1 MAINVKNKL
10 VTVESLGIAYLTEQG
25 ARQEADQ
32 ALSTRI
38 DNIVAPEGDPSLTEV
53 SDARVSGQTTYN
65 TLKARLDADK
75 ASIGTEMDEIKA
87 DLEDMQDGTNRVEM
101 GLSEKVDGAY
111 VEDGIAYFCC
121 GDDVLFTITGIG
133 GSGSGSDTALTE
145 LVFQNTTGWVTKTM
159 SAEGTCL
166 LSFNWSS
173 EADGYSTGNGT
184 LSIQVRGVTVM
195 SRTVAQ
201 GAVEADVARYLQ
213 TGSNRIKATITD
225 SYGNVKSIVFTV
237 VVISLTVSSS
247 YDNSQIQTGAF
258 DVAYTV
264 TGPGGKT
271 VKFVMDGTQIGTAV
285 ITTSGRQS
293 TYTVP
298 AQVHGAHVLE
308 IYAESTVDG
317 ASVESNHLYLTVM
330 CVASG
335 NTTPIIASS
344 YSAVQLAQYDSA
356 VIPYYVYD
364 PSSMAA
370 DITITVNNLPYGSLT
385 VDRTLQY
392 FVYRARETGTLTI
405 TITCGLTSRTFEL
418 TVVQSDMDIYPETG
432 NLVLHLTAEGRAN
445 SEVSTGSWAYGSI
458 SATMSGFNFSSD
470 GWVLD
475 NDNNTVLRVTGDAR
489 VVIPYQIF
497 GSDFRTTGKTIEIEF
512 EAHDV
517 RDYDAEIITC
527 WSNNR
532 GLKLTAQNALLASEQ
547 SSISTQYKEDE
558 HVRIA
563 FVVEKRSE
571 NRLMYIYINGIMSG
585 VVQYPVEDDFAQAD
599 PVGISIGSSQCTVD
613 IYNIRIYDNDLTR
626 YQILTNWIADTQ
638 DINEMLARYER
649 NDVYDAYGSIVID
662 KLPMDLPYM
671 TLTPTGDNPH
681 LPQYKGDKTPTSVL
695 FVDESG
701 TFTGFEAV
709 GAQNN
714 VQGTSSQYYPRK
726 NYKISYKGGFMVNG
740 ELVSVYALREG
751 AVPTNAFTY
760 KADVASSEGANNV
773 ELARLFNMVAPATPG
788 ITNGS
793 AGVRQTI
800 DGFPI
805 VMFHNNGTTIS
816 FIGKYNFNNDKGTE
830 EVYGFGEGDESWEI
844 KNNTS
849 DRVRFKSADFTGNAW
864 KEDFEGSYPEDYT
877 DTTNLAAMCGW
888 VCGTD
893 PLQAT
898 GATLSESVTYSGTTY
913 TSDSSAY
920 RLAKFRNELSSW
932 FNVENCIAYY
942 LFTEM
947 FLMVDSRA
955 KNAFPTYWASAD
967 RWYWRLYDA
976 DTAIGINN
984 EGALAFGYELED
996 TDTTGS
1002 GADVFNGQDSVFW
1015 NNLRTTY
1022 AEEIQS
1028 KWQSWRS
1035 AGSMSYSVVEQM
1047 FESHQNKWPEAIFNE
1062 DAYFKY
1068 IRPLVED
1075 GDGTYLPMAQ
1085 GSKTEQRKWW
1095 LYNRFRYMDSKY
1107 SAGDSLT
1114 DYIQL
1119 RGYAKDDITLTPYAH
1134 MYAAVRFAQTL
1145 VKQRA
1150 LKGSSYVMTCP
1161 LDTVNDTEIYIY
1173 NASRLASVGD
1183 LSGLKVGLADFS
1195 RATKLQEIKV
1205 GDSAQSYTNG
1215 NLTNL
1220 VLGNNTLLRVLD
1232 ARNCV
1237 NLAQPVDLSGC
1248 INIEELYFEGTAI
1261 TGLNLPNGGVIEVL
1275 HLPDTVTNLTIR
1287 NQQKIIDFE
1296 LDSYSQIT
1304 TLRLE
1309 NTSIDDFPILMGMAD
1324 NGRVRLL
1331 GVDWETD
1338 TYEEAEELL
1347 NKLLSSRG
1355 LDEAGNNT
1363 QLAQV
1368 SGDYHAGVIS
1378 DYQLEEFGN
1387 YPDLHVTYDTQ
1398 INHEWLLNKYL
1409 NDDIDAYEDL
1419 QLTRLAGSVL
1429 RGRHGTIYF
1438 PNVTEVYS
1446 SAFNGFKTDFSLRTS
1461 LPGLMYIRGE
1471 SAFYDANLTAADSI
1485 SLIGI
1490 EDGNGNVVNSA
1501 FSHMTQLKYAYLPN
1515 VISCGENTFHSC
1527 SNLEY
1532 VIMPRLIASSIGR
1545 WLDGCNALKYLE
1557 IFGGSM
1563 NIVTFF
1569 SGSLSAFRHLVIR
1582 DTQNVIA
1589 VPSRYNSTNNAIDG
1603 GVSGAVANVYVARS
1617 LISSYQSATNWSTR
1631 YSNGYVSF
1639 KALEDY
1645 TVDGTVTGEFNYEL
1659 INLEVYHES

>member
-1 MAINVKNKL
+1 MNTFLMDRSIVKPFRPSQNDGLIGYEGENCSRSFIVRTYDNLDAFETISLVIDDIDCGTMKRTTMQDGSTMLSLILASGMIGGAGEKICQLIMAGDGGVIQKSSQFEAYVGASNDINQSAVDGATLEIINQHITRIVNEAL
-10 VTVESLGIAYLTEQG
+10 DSVPPDYSDL
-25 ARQEADQ
+25 ARQVEQ
-32 ALSTRI
+32 NS
-38 DNIVAPEGDPSLTEV
+38 
-53 SDARVSGQTTYN
+53 
-65 TLKARLDADK
+65 
-75 ASIGTEMDEIKA
+75 A
-87 DLEDMQDGTNRVEM
+87 DLEDMQDGIGRVEM
-101 GLSEKVDGAY
+101 DLSEKVDGAY
-111 VEDGIAYFCC
+111 VENGVAYFCC

-133 GSGSGSDTALTE
+133 GSGSGSDTALTD
-145 LVFQNTTGWVTKTM
+145 LLFQNTTGWVTKTM

-166 LSFNWSS
+166 LGFNWSS

-247 YDNSQIQTGAF
+247 YDHSQIQTGAF

-264 TGPGGKT
+264 TGSGEKS

-298 AQVHGAHVLE
+298 SQAHGAHVLE

-370 DITITVNNLPYGSLT
+370 DIAITVNGSPYGSLT

-392 FVYRARETGTLTI
+392 FVYRVRETGTLTI

-432 NLVLHLTAEGRAN
+432 NLVLHLTAEGRTN
-445 SEVSTGSWAYGSI
+445 SEVSPGNWAYGSI
-458 SATMSGFNFSSD
+458 SAAMTGFNFSSD
-470 GWVLD
+470 GWILD
-475 NDNNTVLRVTGDAR
+475 DDNNTVLRVTGDAR

-527 WSNNR
+527 WNNNR

-558 HVRIA
+558 HVRVA

-585 VVQYPVEDDFAQAD
+585 VVQYPADDDFSQAS

-613 IYNIRIYDNDLTR
+613 IYNIRVYDNDLTR

-649 NDVYDAYGSIVID
+649 NDIYDAYGEVVID
-662 KLPMDLPYM
+662 KLPTDLPYM

-681 LPQYKGDKTPTSVL
+681 LPQYKGDKTQTSVL

-701 TFTGFEAV
+701 TFVEFEAA

-726 NYKISYKGGFMVNG
+726 NYKISYKGGFMVSG

-788 ITNGS
+788 MTNGTT
-793 AGVRQTI
+793 GVRQTI

-805 VMFHNNGTTIS
+805 VMFHNNGSVTS
-816 FIGKYNFNNDKGTE
+816 FIGKYNFNNDKGTA

-849 DRVRFKSADFTGNAW
+849 DRVRFKSADFTGDAW

-888 VCGTD
+888 VVSTEGD
-893 PLQAT
+893 V
-898 GATLSESVTYSGTTY
+898 S
-913 TSDSSAY
+913 
-920 RLAKFRNELSSW
+920 KFRNELSDW

-955 KNAFPTYWASAD
+955 KNAFPTYWASED

-1015 NNLRTTY
+1015 NNLRQ
-1022 AEEIQS
+1022 AFSSEIQS

-1035 AGSMSYSVVEQM
+1035 TGTMSYPIVERM
-1047 FESHQNKWPEAIFNE
+1047 FEEHQAKWPEAIFNE

-1068 IRPLVED
+1068 IQPLVND

-1085 GSKTEQRKWW
+1085 GSKAEQRKWW

-1119 RGYAKDDITLTPYAH
+1119 RGYAKDNITLTPYAH

-1150 LKGSSYVMTCP
+1150 LKGSSYVMACP

-1173 NASRLASVGD
+1173 DASRLASVGD

-1205 GDSAQSYTNG
+1205 GDSDQSYTNG

-1261 TGLNLPNGGVIEVL
+1261 TGLNLPNGGIIEVL
-1275 HLPDTVTNLTIR
+1275 HLPATVTNLTIR
-1287 NQQKIIDFE
+1287 NQQKITDFE
-1296 LDSYSQIT
+1296 LNSYSQIT

-1309 NTSIDDFPILMGMAD
+1309 NASIDGLPVFMGMAN

-1331 GVDWETD
+1331 GVNWETE
-1338 TYEEAEELL
+1338 TYEEAEALL
-1347 NKLLSSRG
+1347 NKLFGSRG
-1355 LDEAGNNT
+1355 LDESGNNT

-1368 SGDYHAGVIS
+1368 SGDYHASVIS
-1378 DYQLEEFGN
+1378 DYHLEEFEN
-1387 YPDLHVTYDTQ
+1387 YPDLNVTYDSQ
-1398 INHEWLLNKYL
+1398 IGHRWLLNKYL
-1409 NDDIDAYEDL
+1409 NDEIDAYEDD
-1419 QLTRLAGSVL
+1419 QLIRVAPYAMC
-1429 RGRHGTIYF
+1429 GRHGTVDFPSVEAIGTNAFSYSYIPYAYF
-1438 PNVTEVYS
+1438 PEVASAGTLAVGYCSELTYAIFPKLNVDSV
-1446 SAFNGFKTDFSLRTS
+1446 FLRDC
-1461 LPGLMYIRGE
+1461 PK
-1471 SAFYDANLTAADSI
+1471 
-1485 SLIGI
+1485 LI
-1490 EDGNGNVVNSA
+1490 
-1501 FSHMTQLKYAYLPN
+1501 
-1515 VISCGENTFHSC
+1515 
-1527 SNLEY
+1527 
-1532 VIMPRLIASSIGR
+1532 
-1545 WLDGCNALKYLE
+1545 YLE
-1557 IFGGSM
+1557 IFGGNLTAAGLFN
-1563 NIVTFF
+1563 NIAKLQHFI
-1569 SGSLSAFRHLVIR
+1569 IR
-1582 DTQNVIA
+1582 DNANVSQVRSSYSNNPIA
-1589 VPSRYNSTNNAIDG
+1589 GTSST
-1603 GVSGAVANVYVARS
+1603 VSVLNVYVPS
-1617 LISSYQSATNWSTR
+1617 NMISAYKSATNWSS
-1631 YSNGYVSF
+1631 YFSNGYITF

-1645 TVDGTVTGEFNYEL
+1645 TVDGTVTGEFDYEL
-1659 INLEVYHES
+1659 INLEVHHGS